1 MKITSYKQN
10 SEKGF
15 VIALLFGSMLVLAI
29 LAIFLYGSAQKAPPM
44 VAPPPAKAVAI
55 VRTNPAEP
63 VKAIST
69 NAAVLTNHHAP
80 NPKLERP
87 KEGIKIPGEQN
98 LTTDSIPVLLDA
110 LWSGQKSEVQR
121 ERLRTLLRRWT
132 EVDPQG
138 AARWIDAQAYSPE
151 QQEATLAVATAWA
164 GQDFSGALDWVKQW
178 PEDVQQNGLL
188 TVGFEAARKSP
199 REALDLAGTLGE
211 GEGRNHLTLFALK
224 QWAGT
229 DSTSAIEWAGKLE
242 QSPLR
247 NQAFADIAVGM
258 SEKDPVAAGKLA
270 IEKLE
275 PGEDQGRAVVS
286 IVQRWAQ
293 TDPSQAAQ
301 WVGQFPKGELQNAAL
316 ENLVQQ
322 WAENNPTQTADWLN
336 GLADGNYRDHAIA
349 IFSEKLAGTNPEAA
363 ANWAGS
369 IVDPRHRQSELERVM
384 ERWREIDPQAA
395 EAWQQKK

>member
-10 SEKGF
+10 TKKGF
-15 VIALLFGSMLVLAI
+15 VIALLLGTVLVLAI
-29 LAIFLYGSAQKAPPM
+29 LAIFLYGSAQKASPM
-44 VAPPPAKAVAI
+44 VPSSPASAI
-55 VRTNPAEP
+55 RIERTNAVNPG
-63 VKAIST
+63 KAGSSNLLIS
-69 NAAVLTNHHAP
+69 NRN
-80 NPKLERP
+80 NSIGKLRKPGES
-87 KEGIKIPGEQN
+87 IKISDEES
-98 LTTDSIPVLLDA
+98 LTIDSIPVLLDS
-110 LWSGQKSEVQR
+110 LWSGQKSDAQR
-121 ERLRTLLRRWT
+121 ERVRTLLRRWA
-132 EVDPQG
+132 EVDPEG
-138 AARWIDAQAYSPE
+138 AARWIDAQLGSPE
-151 QQEATLAVATAWA
+151 QHEATLAIATVWA
-164 GQDFSGALDWVKQW
+164 GQDLSAATDWVKQW
-178 PEDVQQNGLL
+178 PEDLQQNGFL
-188 TVGFEAARKSP
+188 TVGFEAARKAP
-199 REALDLAGTLGE
+199 KEALELAGTLEE
-211 GEGRNHLTLFALK
+211 GEGRNRLTLFALK

-229 DSTSAIEWAGKLE
+229 DSASAIEWADKLE

-258 SEKDPVAAGKLA
+258 SEKDPIAAGKLA

-275 PGEDQGRAVVS
+275 PGEEQGRAVVS

-293 TDPSQAAQ
+293 TDPSQAAH
-301 WVGQFPKGELQNAAL
+301 WVEQFPKGELQNAAL

-322 WAENNPTQTADWLN
+322 WAENNPAQTADWLN

-369 IVDPRHRQSELERVM
+369 IVDPRHRQSELARVM